1 MSLKLDGKKLSLEI
15 EERLRNYILTNK
27 TIAKRNPGLAVIRIG
42 EDPASGVYVGNK
54 EKACSRVGIKSY
66 IFHLK
71 DTVEQKEVEQL
82 LNKLNLDNNI
92 DGMLLQLPIS
102 KKFDEQRL
110 ISFINPEK
118 DVDGLNEQNI
128 GKLVK
133 NEQAM
138 RSCTPAGIV
147 NLLKSQN
154 IKIEG
159 KKIVVIGRSLLVGKP
174 LSLMLL
180 NLNATVTI
188 THSKTINLNKIC
200 KEADILIAAAGKP
213 NLIDSSFVKEGAVI
227 IDVGIHR
234 LTSSDKSKTR
244 LCGDVLLE
252 DVIPKVFAYTPVP
265 GGVGPMTVTM
275 LLVNTIFSW
284 QKQFG
289 LSSTLNDLL
298 PWCWTND
305 SNNVTSKYYFQLA
318 KTIWFIINS

>member
-71 DTVEQKEVEQL
+71 DSVEQKEVEQL
-82 LNKLNLDNNI
+82 LNKLNLDNDI

-133 NEQAM
+133 NEKAM

-188 THSKTINLNKIC
+188 THSKTLNLNKIC

-234 LTSSDKSKTR
+234 LTTSDKSKTR

-275 LLVNTIFSW
+275 LLVNTISSW

-298 PWCWTND
+298 
-305 SNNVTSKYYFQLA
+305 S
-318 KTIWFIINS
+318 

>member
-15 EERLRNYILTNK
+15 EERLKNYISVNEK
-27 TIAKRNPGLAVIRIG
+27 TAKRFPGLAVIRIG
-42 EDPASGVYVGNK
+42 DDPASGVYVNNK
-54 EKACSRVGIKSY
+54 EKACSRVGIKSF
-66 IFHLK
+66 IFHLEK
-71 DTVEQKEVEQL
+71 NATQKEVEDL
-82 LNKLNLDNNI
+82 INKLNLDKDI
-92 DGMLLQLPIS
+92 DGMLLQLPIP
-102 KKFDEQRL
+102 KKFDEQKL
-110 ISFINPEK
+110 ISNIIPEK

-133 NEQAM
+133 NEPAM
-138 RSCTPAGIV
+138 KSCTPAGII
-147 NLLKSQN
+147 NLLRSQN

-159 KKIVVIGRSLLVGKP
+159 KRIVVIGRSLLVGKP

-180 NLNATVTI
+180 NLNGTVTM

-200 KEADILIAAAGKP
+200 READILIAAAGKP
-213 NLIDSSFVKEGAVI
+213 NFINSSFVKEGAVI

-234 LTSSDKSKTR
+234 LKSSDNCKTK

-289 LSSTLNDLL
+289 LSSTLSDLM
-298 PWCWTND
+298 P
-305 SNNVTSKYYFQLA
+305 
-318 KTIWFIINS
+318 

>member
-15 EERLRNYILTNK
+15 EEKLKKDIESNINST
-27 TIAKRNPGLAVIRIG
+27 KRPPGLAVIRIG
-42 EDPASGVYVGNK
+42 DDPASGVYVNNK
-54 EKACSRVGIKSY
+54 ERACSRVGINSF

-71 DTVEQKEVEQL
+71 GSVEQKEIEQL
-82 LNKLNLDNNI
+82 INKLNLDNTI
-92 DGMLLQLPIS
+92 DGMLLQLPIP
-102 KKFDEQRL
+102 KKFNAQRL
-110 ISFINPEK
+110 ISYINPDK

-133 NEQAM
+133 NEPAM

-147 NLLKSQN
+147 NLLRSQN
-154 IKIEG
+154 ITIEG
-159 KKIVVIGRSLLVGKP
+159 KKIIVIGRSLLVGKP

-180 NLNATVTI
+180 NLNGTVTM
-188 THSKTINLNKIC
+188 THSKTKNLQEIC
-200 KEADILIAAAGKP
+200 KEGDILIAAAGKP
-213 NLIDSSFVKEGAVI
+213 NLIDSTFVKNGAVI

-234 LTSSDKSKTR
+234 LTSSEKSKTR

-298 PWCWTND
+298 P
-305 SNNVTSKYYFQLA
+305 
-318 KTIWFIINS
+318 

>member
-15 EERLRNYILTNK
+15 EEKLKKDIESNINST
-27 TIAKRNPGLAVIRIG
+27 KRPPGLAVIRIG
-42 EDPASGVYVGNK
+42 EDPASGVYVKNK
-54 EKACSRVGIKSY
+54 ERACSRVGIKSF

-71 DTVEQKEVEQL
+71 DNDEQKEVEHL
-82 LNKLNLDNNI
+82 INKLNHNKDI
-92 DGMLLQLPIS
+92 DGILLQLPIP
-102 KKFDEQRL
+102 KNFDEQKL
-110 ISFINPEK
+110 ISCIDPDK

-133 NEQAM
+133 NEPAM

-147 NLLKSQN
+147 NLLRSQN
-154 IKIEG
+154 ITIEG

-180 NLNATVTI
+180 NLNGTVTM
-188 THSKTINLNKIC
+188 THSKTINLRKIC

-213 NLIDSSFVKEGAVI
+213 NLIDSSFVKDGAVI

-252 DVIPKVFAYTPVP
+252 DIMSKVFAYTPVP

-289 LSSTLNDLL
+289 LSSTLEDLL
-298 PWCWTND
+298 P
-305 SNNVTSKYYFQLA
+305 
-318 KTIWFIINS
+318 

>member
-15 EERLRNYILTNK
+15 EERLKNYIQTNK

-71 DTVEQKEVEQL
+71 DSVDQKEVEQL
-82 LNKLNLDNNI
+82 LNKLNLDNDI

-110 ISFINPEK
+110 ISYINPGK

-133 NEQAM
+133 NEPAM
-138 RSCTPAGIV
+138 RSCTPAGII
-147 NLLKSQN
+147 NLLRSQN
-154 IKIEG
+154 IEIEG

-180 NLNATVTI
+180 NLNATVTM
-188 THSKTINLNKIC
+188 THSKTINLDKIC
-200 KEADILIAAAGKP
+200 KEADILFAAAGKP

-234 LTSSDKSKTR
+234 LESSDKSKNR

-252 DVIPKVFAYTPVP
+252 DVISKVFAYTPVP

-275 LLVNTIFSW
+275 LLVNTISSW

-289 LSSTLNDLL
+289 LSSTLNDLQ
-298 PWCWTND
+298 P
-305 SNNVTSKYYFQLA
+305 
-318 KTIWFIINS
+318 

>member
-133 NEQAM
+133 NEKAM

-234 LTSSDKSKTR
+234 LTTSDKSKTR

-275 LLVNTIFSW
+275 LLVNTISSW

-298 PWCWTND
+298 P
-305 SNNVTSKYYFQLA
+305 
-318 KTIWFIINS
+318 

>member
-15 EERLRNYILTNK
+15 EEKLYNYIYINK

-42 EDPASGVYVGNK
+42 EDAASGVYVENK

-71 DTVEQKEVEQL
+71 DTVKQKEVEKL
-82 LNKLNLDNNI
+82 LNKLNLDNDI
-92 DGMLLQLPIS
+92 DGMLLQLPIP
-102 KKFDEQRL
+102 KKFDEQSL
-110 ISFINPEK
+110 ISHINPDK

-133 NEQAM
+133 NEPAM

-147 NLLKSQN
+147 NLLRSQN
-154 IKIEG
+154 ITIEG
-159 KKIVVIGRSLLVGKP
+159 KRIVVIGRSLLVGKP

-180 NLNATVTI
+180 NLNGTVTM
-188 THSKTINLNKIC
+188 THSKTLNLNKVC
-200 KEADILIAAAGKP
+200 KDADILIAAAGKP
-213 NLIDSSFVKEGAVI
+213 NLVDSSFVKDGAVI

-234 LTSSDKSKTR
+234 LKSSDKNQTR

-252 DVIPKVFAYTPVP
+252 DVISKVFAYTPVP

-298 PWCWTND
+298 P
-305 SNNVTSKYYFQLA
+305 
-318 KTIWFIINS
+318 

>member
-110 ISFINPEK
+110 ISFINPKK

-188 THSKTINLNKIC
+188 THSKTLNLNKIC

-298 PWCWTND
+298 P
-305 SNNVTSKYYFQLA
+305 
-318 KTIWFIINS
+318 

>member
-1 MSLKLDGKKLSLEI
+1 MSLKLDGKKLSLVI
-15 EERLRNYILTNK
+15 EEKLKKDVESNIFLT
-27 TIAKRNPGLAVIRIG
+27 KRPPGLAVIRIG
-42 EDPASGVYVGNK
+42 EDPASGVYVNNK
-54 EKACSRVGIKSY
+54 EKACSRVGIKSFIY
-66 IFHLK
+66 HLK

-82 LNKLNLDNNI
+82 ITKLNLDKNI
-92 DGMLLQLPIS
+92 DGMLLQLPIP
-102 KKFDEQRL
+102 KTFDEQKL
-110 ISFINPEK
+110 ISHINPDK

-133 NEQAM
+133 NETAM

-147 NLLKSQN
+147 NLLKSEN
-154 IKIEG
+154 ITIEG

-174 LSLMLL
+174 ISLMLL
-180 NLNATVTI
+180 NLNGTVTI

-213 NLIDSSFVKEGAVI
+213 NLIDASFVKEGAVV

-234 LTSSDKSKTR
+234 LTSTEKSKTR

-284 QKQFG
+284 QKLFG

-298 PWCWTND
+298 P
-305 SNNVTSKYYFQLA
+305 
-318 KTIWFIINS
+318 

>member
-15 EERLRNYILTNK
+15 EERLKSYIQINK

-71 DTVEQKEVEQL
+71 DSVEQKEVEQL
-82 LNKLNLDNNI
+82 LNKLNLDNDI

-110 ISFINPEK
+110 ISFINPGK

-133 NEQAM
+133 NEPAM
-138 RSCTPAGIV
+138 RSCTPAGII
-147 NLLKSQN
+147 NLLRSQN
-154 IKIEG
+154 IEIEG

-180 NLNATVTI
+180 NLNATVTM

-234 LTSSDKSKTR
+234 LKSSDKSKNR

-252 DVIPKVFAYTPVP
+252 DVISKVFAYTPVP

-275 LLVNTIFSW
+275 LLVNTISSW

-289 LSSTLNDLL
+289 LSSTLNDLQ
-298 PWCWTND
+298 P
-305 SNNVTSKYYFQLA
+305 
-318 KTIWFIINS
+318 

>member
-15 EERLRNYILTNK
+15 EEKLKKDIESYIHST
-27 TIAKRNPGLAVIRIG
+27 KRPPGLAVIRIG
-42 EDPASGVYVGNK
+42 EDPASGVYVKNK
-54 EKACSRVGIKSY
+54 ERACSRVGIKSF

-71 DTVEQKEVEQL
+71 GTEQQKEVEQL
-82 LNKLNLDNNI
+82 INKLNLDNEI
-92 DGMLLQLPIS
+92 DGMLLQLPIP

-110 ISFINPEK
+110 ISHINPDK

-133 NEQAM
+133 NEPAM
-138 RSCTPAGIV
+138 KSCTPAGII
-147 NLLKSQN
+147 NLLRSQN
-154 IKIEG
+154 ITIEG
-159 KKIVVIGRSLLVGKP
+159 KRIVVIGRSLLVGKP

-180 NLNATVTI
+180 NLNGTVTM
-188 THSKTINLNKIC
+188 THSKTVNLNKLC

-213 NLIDSSFVKEGAVI
+213 NLVDSSFVKEGAVI

-234 LTSSDKSKTR
+234 LTSSEKSKTR

-298 PWCWTND
+298 P
-305 SNNVTSKYYFQLA
+305 
-318 KTIWFIINS
+318 

>member
-200 KEADILIAAAGKP
+200 KEADILIAAIGKP

-298 PWCWTND
+298 P
-305 SNNVTSKYYFQLA
+305 
-318 KTIWFIINS
+318 

>member
-15 EERLRNYILTNK
+15 EEKLKNYINVNK
-27 TIAKRNPGLAVIRIG
+27 TTAKRNPGLAVIRIG
-42 EDPASGVYVGNK
+42 EDPASGVYVKNK
-54 EKACSRVGIKSY
+54 EKACSRIGIKSF

-71 DTVEQKEVEQL
+71 ETVEQKEVEQL
-82 LNKLNLDNNI
+82 INKLNLDSNI
-92 DGMLLQLPIS
+92 DGMLLQLPIP

-110 ISFINPEK
+110 ISYIKPDK

-133 NEQAM
+133 NEPAM

-147 NLLKSQN
+147 NLLRSQN

-159 KKIVVIGRSLLVGKP
+159 KNIVVIGRSLLVGKP

-180 NLNATVTI
+180 NLNGTVTM
-188 THSKTINLNKIC
+188 THSKTLNLNKIC
-200 KEADILIAAAGKP
+200 KKADILIAAAGKP

-234 LTSSDKSKTR
+234 LTSLDKNKTY

-275 LLVNTIFSW
+275 LLVNTISSW

-298 PWCWTND
+298 P
-305 SNNVTSKYYFQLA
+305 
-318 KTIWFIINS
+318 

>member
-1 MSLKLDGKKLSLEI
+1 
-15 EERLRNYILTNK
+15 
-27 TIAKRNPGLAVIRIG
+27 
-42 EDPASGVYVGNK
+42 
-54 EKACSRVGIKSY
+54 
-66 IFHLK
+66 
-71 DTVEQKEVEQL
+71 
-82 LNKLNLDNNI
+82 
-92 DGMLLQLPIS
+92 MLLQLPIS

-275 LLVNTIFSW
+275 LPVSYTHL
-284 QKQFG
+284 
-289 LSSTLNDLL
+289 TL
-298 PWCWTND
+298 PTNRE
-305 SNNVTSKYYFQLA
+305 V
-318 KTIWFIINS
+318 

>member
-15 EERLRNYILTNK
+15 EERLKNYIQINK

-71 DTVEQKEVEQL
+71 DTVDQKEVEQL
-82 LNKLNLDNNI
+82 LNKLNLDNDI

-110 ISFINPEK
+110 ISNINPEK

-133 NEQAM
+133 NEPAM
-138 RSCTPAGIV
+138 RSCTPAGII
-147 NLLKSQN
+147 NLLRPQN
-154 IKIEG
+154 IQIEG

-180 NLNATVTI
+180 NLNATVTM

-213 NLIDSSFVKEGAVI
+213 NLIDSSFVKEGAVV

-234 LTSSDKSKTR
+234 LKSADKSKTR

-252 DVIPKVFAYTPVP
+252 DIITKVFAYTPVP

-275 LLVNTIFSW
+275 LLVNTISSW

-289 LSSTLNDLL
+289 LSSTLNDLQ
-298 PWCWTND
+298 P
-305 SNNVTSKYYFQLA
+305 
-318 KTIWFIINS
+318 

>member
-71 DTVEQKEVEQL
+71 DSVEQKEVEQL
-82 LNKLNLDNNI
+82 LNKLNLDNDI
-92 DGMLLQLPIS
+92 DGMLLQLPIP

-133 NEQAM
+133 NEPAM

-147 NLLKSQN
+147 NLLRSQN

-180 NLNATVTI
+180 NLNATVTM

-234 LTSSDKSKTR
+234 LKSSDKSKNR

-275 LLVNTIFSW
+275 LLVNTISSW

-289 LSSTLNDLL
+289 LSSTLNDLQ
-298 PWCWTND
+298 P
-305 SNNVTSKYYFQLA
+305 
-318 KTIWFIINS
+318 

>member
-15 EERLRNYILTNK
+15 EERLKHYIHVNK

-54 EKACSRVGIKSY
+54 EKACSRVGIKSF

-82 LNKLNLDNNI
+82 LNKLNLDDKI
-92 DGMLLQLPIS
+92 DGILLQLPIS
-102 KKFDEQRL
+102 NKFDSQKL
-110 ISFINPEK
+110 ISYINPEK

-133 NEQAM
+133 NEPAM

-147 NLLKSQN
+147 NLLRSQN

-174 LSLMLL
+174 LALMLL
-180 NLNATVTI
+180 NLNGTVTM
-188 THSKTINLNKIC
+188 THSKTINLDKVC

-234 LTSSDKSKTR
+234 LTSSDKSKSR

-275 LLVNTIFSW
+275 LLVNTISSW
-284 QKQFG
+284 QKQIG

-298 PWCWTND
+298 P
-305 SNNVTSKYYFQLA
+305 
-318 KTIWFIINS
+318 

>member
-15 EERLRNYILTNK
+15 EKRLNDYISSNK
-27 TIAKRNPGLAVIRIG
+27 KIAKRAPGLAVIRIG
-42 EDPASGVYVGNK
+42 EDPASGVYVKNK
-54 EKACSRVGIKSY
+54 EKACSRVGIKSF

-82 LNKLNLDNNI
+82 IKKLNLDKNI
-92 DGMLLQLPIS
+92 DGILLQLPIP
-102 KKFDEQRL
+102 KKFTDQTL
-110 ISFINPEK
+110 ISNINPEK
-118 DVDGLNEQNI
+118 DVDGLNENNI

-133 NEQAM
+133 NEPAM
-138 RSCTPAGIV
+138 RSCTPAGII
-147 NLLKSQN
+147 NLLRSQN
-154 IKIEG
+154 ITIQG

-180 NLNATVTI
+180 NLNGTVTM
-188 THSKTINLNKIC
+188 THSKTRNLSAIC

-234 LTSSDKSKTR
+234 LKTDDESKSR

-275 LLVNTIFSW
+275 LLVNTIISW

-289 LSSTLNDLL
+289 LSSTLNDLV
-298 PWCWTND
+298 P
-305 SNNVTSKYYFQLA
+305 
-318 KTIWFIINS
+318 

>member
-15 EERLRNYILTNK
+15 EGKLKNYISVNEK
-27 TIAKRNPGLAVIRIG
+27 IAKRFPGLAVIRIG
-42 EDPASGVYVGNK
+42 EDTASGVYVKNK
-54 EKACSRVGIKSY
+54 EKACSRVGIKSF

-82 LNKLNLDNNI
+82 INKLNLDNNI
-92 DGMLLQLPIS
+92 DGILLQLPIP
-102 KKFDEQRL
+102 KKFYEQRL
-110 ISFINPEK
+110 ISNINPDK
-118 DVDGLNEQNI
+118 DVDGLNENNI

-133 NEQAM
+133 NEPAM
-138 RSCTPAGIV
+138 RSCTPAGII
-147 NLLKSQN
+147 NLLRSQK
-154 IKIEG
+154 IPIEG

-180 NLNATVTI
+180 NLNGTVTM
-188 THSKTINLNKIC
+188 THSKTRNLSKIC

-234 LTSSDKSKTR
+234 LKTDDKNKTK

-298 PWCWTND
+298 P
-305 SNNVTSKYYFQLA
+305 
-318 KTIWFIINS
+318 

>member
-15 EERLRNYILTNK
+15 EERLKNYIQINK

-71 DTVEQKEVEQL
+71 DSVEQKEVEQL
-82 LNKLNLDNNI
+82 LNKLNLDNDI

-110 ISFINPEK
+110 ISFINPGK

-133 NEQAM
+133 NEPAM
-138 RSCTPAGIV
+138 RSCTPAGII
-147 NLLKSQN
+147 NLLRSQN
-154 IKIEG
+154 IEIEG

-180 NLNATVTI
+180 NLNATVTM

-200 KEADILIAAAGKP
+200 KKADILIAAAGKP

-234 LTSSDKSKTR
+234 LKSSDKSKNR

-275 LLVNTIFSW
+275 LLVNTISSW

-289 LSSTLNDLL
+289 LSSTLNDLQ
-298 PWCWTND
+298 P
-305 SNNVTSKYYFQLA
+305 
-318 KTIWFIINS
+318 

>member
-15 EERLRNYILTNK
+15 EERLKNYIQTNK

-71 DTVEQKEVEQL
+71 DSVDQKEVEKL
-82 LNKLNLDNNI
+82 LNKLNLDNDI

-110 ISFINPEK
+110 ISYINPGK

-133 NEQAM
+133 NEPAM
-138 RSCTPAGIV
+138 RSCTPAGII
-147 NLLKSQN
+147 NLLRSQN
-154 IKIEG
+154 IEIEG

-180 NLNATVTI
+180 NLNATVTM

-234 LTSSDKSKTR
+234 LESSDKSKNR

-252 DVIPKVFAYTPVP
+252 DVISKVFAYTPVP

-275 LLVNTIFSW
+275 LLVNTISSW

-289 LSSTLNDLL
+289 LSSTLNDLQ
-298 PWCWTND
+298 P
-305 SNNVTSKYYFQLA
+305 
-318 KTIWFIINS
+318 